1 MRTAARRPTR
11 ASRIPF
17 ALVCCALIA
26 VTMAA
31 LLALNIAS
39 AQASYSQDALQAR
52 LSRLGEEQQALRE
65 RLEAA
70 QAPDTL
76 ERAASAQGLV
86 RSGGTAF
93 LSLEDGKVLGDP
105 QPAVAPTPEPIP
117 EPTEGADGSAGPPPT
132 AEPPVD
138 GPPPAGGPP
147 TAEGGQP

>member
-1 MRTAARRPTR
+1 MRTAARRPAR
-11 ASRIPF
+11 AGRIPF

-52 LSRLGEEQQALRE
+52 LSRLGEDQQALRE

-70 QAPDTL
+70 QAPDAL

-93 LSLEDGKVLGDP
+93 LSLEDGAVLGDP
-105 QPAVAPTPEPIP
+105 QPAVEPTPEPTEPP
-117 EPTEGADGSAGPPPT
+117 EPPEPPEGAGGT
-132 AEPPVD
+132 D
-138 GPPPAGGPP
+138 GPPPAAGGAP